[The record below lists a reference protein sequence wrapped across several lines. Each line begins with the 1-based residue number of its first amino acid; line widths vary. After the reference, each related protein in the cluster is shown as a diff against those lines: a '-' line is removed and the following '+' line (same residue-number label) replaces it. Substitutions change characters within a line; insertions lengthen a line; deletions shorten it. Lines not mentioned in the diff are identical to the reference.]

1 MNRPK
6 RIHKTTLRVPF
17 SDVDMVGI
25 VYTPKFVDY
34 ILKGWEDYFRA
45 LGIPWESYLGSDRIK
60 GLPVISLNLKFKSP
74 ARCGDEIE
82 IITRIS
88 KLTRKRIY
96 FRFELFHKEENRLIA
111 TGSLVVTAFDQNN
124 RPAKI
129 PDFIIGAING
139 KKEISNLRLC
149 K

>member
-45 LGIPWESYLGSDRIK
+45 LGIPWESYLGTDRIK

-74 ARCGDEIE
+74 ARYGDEIE

-96 FRFELFHKEENRLIA
+96 FRFELLHKEEKRLIA
-111 TGSLVVTAFDQNN
+111 AGSLVVTAFDQNN
-124 RPAKI
+124 RPTHI
-129 PDFIIGAING
+129 PDFIIGAI
-139 KKEISNLRLC
+139 
-149 K
+149 